1 MDTAAATFLAGG
13 ASGGAALQRMVDSWV
28 AEWAALGYSVAQVL
42 VKMYDVCFAYKCAA
56 EHWATAWPR
65 CL

>member
-1 MDTAAATFLAGG
+1 
-13 ASGGAALQRMVDSWV
+13 MVDSWV

-42 VKMYDVCFAYKCAA
+42 VKMYDMCFAYKRAA

-65 CL
+65 